1 MPLPPP
7 ERCAGGVI
15 ATAVPR
21 RAWVLL
27 GFVAI
32 AAVLFVVD
40 RQVLSL
46 LKTTLRDDLGLTD
59 QQYGW
64 LVTAFMVPY
73 TVMYLFTGA
82 WIDRWGTRVM
92 SLVFISVMSLATMLM
107 GFADSFG
114 EILLARAILG
124 VAEAGIIPC
133 SILFVVSW
141 FPRHLRAT
149 AISIKSPLGAIGQ
162 VATPPLVAWVTLS
175 YGWHMAFIIPGVIGL
190 VVAVVWYSLDHGAPD
205 YGEPPPAANEPPA
218 NAWRLLG
225 NRTLWP
231 LLAVRVL
238 SDPFWFFLL
247 YWHAGF
253 LQEHLGLTLAQIGQ
267 WAWIPPLFN
276 TLGNVTVGVT
286 SDRLL
291 ARGWPGRRARTLPLL
306 ATALLAPLAWLL
318 PFAPSTA
325 TAITLLAGLYVMCG
339 TWLTITNVFVADLV
353 PRSSVATAVG
363 VLSAVGGATSALF
376 NLGAGWLVGHLGY
389 TPLLLAGALLHP
401 LAAVVIWRAYYR
413 QREVRP

>member
-1 MPLPPP
+1 MSSEDRPRLP
-7 ERCAGGVI
+7 V
-15 ATAVPR
+15 AVPR

-46 LKTTLRDDLGLTD
+46 LKTTLRDELGLTD

-92 SLVFISVMSLATMLM
+92 SLVFIGVMSLATVLM
-107 GFADSFG
+107 GVADSFW
-114 EILLARAILG
+114 EMLVARAILG

-162 VATPPLVAWVTLS
+162 VATPPLAAWVTLEF
-175 YGWHMAFIIPGVIGL
+175 GWHMAFIIPGLIGL
-190 VVAVVWYSLDHGAPD
+190 GVAVFWYALDHGAPN
-205 YGEPPPAANEPPA
+205 YGEPPPPANEPPA
-218 NAWRLLG
+218 NAWRLLA
-225 NRTLWP
+225 NRSLWP
-231 LLAVRVL
+231 LLAVRIL

-247 YWHAGF
+247 YWHAAF
-253 LQEHLGLTLAQIGQ
+253 LQEHLGLTLTEIGR
-267 WAWIPPLFN
+267 WAWIPPLCN
-276 TLGNVTVGVT
+276 TLGNVTSGVI
-286 SDRLL
+286 SDRLI
-291 ARGWPGRRARTLPLL
+291 ARGWPVRRARTFPLL
-306 ATALLAPLAWLL
+306 ATAVLAPLAWLL
-318 PFAPSTA
+318 PFTSSTA
-325 TAITLLAGLYVMCG
+325 MAIVLLAGLYVMCG
-339 TWLTITNVFVADLV
+339 TWLTLSNVFVADLV
-353 PRSSVATAVG
+353 PRSAVATGVG
-363 VLSAVGGATSALF
+363 VLSATGGATSALF
-376 NLGAGWLVGHLGY
+376 NLGAGFLVASFGY
-389 TPLLLAGALLHP
+389 TPLLLVGSLLHP
-401 LAAVVIWRAYYR
+401 LAALVLWRAYGR
-413 QREVRP
+413 REPEPVPS

>member
-1 MPLPPP
+1 MPPDTP
-7 ERCAGGVI
+7 
-15 ATAVPR
+15 AVPR

-40 RQVLSL
+40 RQVMSL
-46 LKTTLRDDLGLTD
+46 LKTTLRDELGLTD
-59 QQYGW
+59 VQYGW
-64 LVTAFMVPY
+64 LITAFMVPY
-73 TVMYLFTGA
+73 TVMYMFTGA
-82 WIDRWGTRVM
+82 WIDRWGTRLM
-92 SLVFISVMSLATMLM
+92 SLVFIGVMSLATVLM
-107 GFADSFG
+107 GFADSFA
-114 EILLARAILG
+114 EMFVARMVLG

-133 SILFVVSW
+133 SILFVVTW

-175 YGWHMAFIIPGVIGL
+175 FGWHMAFIIPGVIGL
-190 VVAVVWYSLDHGAPD
+190 GVAVVWYALDQGAPD
-205 YGEPPPAANEPPA
+205 YGEVVAAKDKVKPS
-218 NAWRLLG
+218 AWRLLAD
-225 NRTLWP
+225 RTLWP
-231 LLAVRVL
+231 LLAVRVM

-253 LQEHLGLTLAQIGQ
+253 LQEHLGLTLAQVGQ

-276 TLGNVTVGVT
+276 TLGNVTSGVV
-286 SDRLL
+286 SDRLI
-291 ARGWPGRRARTLPLL
+291 ARGWPVRRARTAPLI
-306 ATALLAPLAWLL
+306 AVTVLAPLAWLL
-318 PFAPSTA
+318 PFTPSVGL
-325 TAITLLAGLYVMCG
+325 AIALLTGLYVMCG

-363 VLSAVGGATSALF
+363 VLSAVGGITSVLF
-376 NLGAGWLVGHLGY
+376 NLVAGWLVGSVGY

-401 LAAVVIWRAYYR
+401 LAAVVIWRTYTRKAAL
-413 QREVRP
+413 QS

>member
-1 MPLPPP
+1 MSRPPD
-7 ERCAGGVI
+7 V
-15 ATAVPR
+15 TVPR

-27 GFVAI
+27 GFVAL

-46 LKTTLRDDLGLTD
+46 LKTTFRDELHLSD

-92 SLVFISVMSLATMLM
+92 SLVFIGVMSLATVLM
-107 GFADSFG
+107 GLARSF
-114 EILLARAILG
+114 EAMLVARAILG

-133 SILFVVSW
+133 SILFVVTW

-175 YGWHMAFIIPGVIGL
+175 YGWPAAFVAPGVIGL
-190 VVAVVWYSLDHGAPD
+190 VVAVAWYALDRGAPD
-205 YGEPPPAANEPPA
+205 YGEPPASPTEPRANV
-218 NAWRLLG
+218 WRLAQQ
-225 NRTLWP
+225 RVLWP
-231 LLAVRVL
+231 LLGARIL

-253 LQEHLGLTLAQIGQ
+253 LQEHLGLTLAEVGR
-267 WAWIPPLFN
+267 WAWIPPLCN
-276 TLGNVTVGVT
+276 TLGNVSAGVI
-286 SDRLL
+286 SDRLI
-291 ARGWPGRRARTLPLL
+291 ARGWPVRKARATPLVVV
-306 ATALLAPLAWLL
+306 TVLAPLAWLL
-318 PFAPSTA
+318 PFSSSTA
-325 TAITLLAGLYVMCG
+325 MAITLLAALYVLCG
-339 TWLTITNVFVADLV
+339 VWLTLTNVFVADLV
-353 PRSSVATAVG
+353 PRSAVATGVG
-363 VLSAVGGATSALF
+363 LLSATGGATSALF
-376 NLGAGWLVGHLGY
+376 NAIAGFLVGAFGY
-389 TPLLLAGALLHP
+389 TPLLLVGALLHP
-401 LAAVVIWRAYYR
+401 LAALLIWRSYHRKSA
-413 QREVRP
+413 P

>member
-1 MPLPPP
+1 MSP
-7 ERCAGGVI
+7 EAP
-15 ATAVPR
+15 TVPR

-40 RQVLSL
+40 RQVMSL
-46 LKTTLRDDLGLTD
+46 LKTTLRDEIGLTD
-59 QQYGW
+59 VQYGW
-64 LVTAFMVPY
+64 LITAFMVPY

-82 WIDRWGTRVM
+82 WIDRWGTRIM
-92 SLVFISVMSLATMLM
+92 SLVFIGVMSLATVLM
-107 GFADSFG
+107 GFADSFA
-114 EILLARAILG
+114 EMFVARMILG

-133 SILFVVSW
+133 SILFVVTW

-175 YGWHMAFIIPGVIGL
+175 FGWHMAFIIPGVIGL
-190 VVAVVWYSLDHGAPD
+190 GVAVVWYALDHGAPD
-205 YGEPPPAANEPPA
+205 YGERVVEKDKAKPS
-218 NAWRLLG
+218 AWRLLAD
-225 NRTLWP
+225 RALWP
-231 LLAVRVL
+231 LLAVRVM

-253 LQEHLGLTLAQIGQ
+253 LQEHLGLTLAQVGQ

-276 TLGNVTVGVT
+276 TLGNVTSGVV
-286 SDRLL
+286 SDRLI
-291 ARGWPGRRARTLPLL
+291 ARGWPVRRARTAPLI
-306 ATALLAPLAWLL
+306 AVTVLAPLAWLL
-318 PFAPSTA
+318 PFTPSVGL
-325 TAITLLAGLYVMCG
+325 AIALLTGLYVMCG

-363 VLSAVGGATSALF
+363 VLSAVGGITSVLF
-376 NLGAGWLVGHLGY
+376 NLVAGWLVGSFGY
-389 TPLLLAGALLHP
+389 TPLLLVGALLHP
-401 LAAVVIWRAYYR
+401 LAAVVIWRTYTRKAAL
-413 QREVRP
+413 QS